1 MIVMNALG
9 DTEVKK
15 ESGVMNGVSLLIV
28 AMISMILM
36 TSSDEAF
43 WFKKNL

>member
-9 DTEVKK
+9 DTEVKN
-15 ESGVMNGVSLLIV
+15 ESGIMNGISLLVV

-36 TSSDEAF
+36 TSSDENF
-43 WFKKNL
+43 